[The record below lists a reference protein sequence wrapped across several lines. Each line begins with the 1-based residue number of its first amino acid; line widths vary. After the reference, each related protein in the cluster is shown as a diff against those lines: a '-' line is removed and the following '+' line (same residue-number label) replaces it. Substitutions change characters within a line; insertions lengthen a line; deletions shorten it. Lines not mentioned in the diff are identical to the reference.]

1 MATIAAESQ
10 HQVPVRFKGNPARGR
25 QDMNLQAGHVVKGTP
40 MGLNGTG
47 RIPALGYVR
56 EDSHRGP
63 GFHGSMAGGRRDR
76 ARALL
81 CGKIA

>member
-1 MATIAAESQ
+1 MSELGEPVIPHDQRLCRPLAALLGLVLMS
-10 HQVPVRFKGNPARGR
+10 A
-25 QDMNLQAGHVVKGTP
+25 AGT
-40 MGLNGTG
+40 
-47 RIPALGYVR
+47 
-56 EDSHRGP
+56 GP

>member
-1 MATIAAESQ
+1 MQFASDDAGAVAAVDQFGGDLLGLPWPDGPLVVEALDAF
-10 HQVPVRFKGNPARGR
+10 VI
-25 QDMNLQAGHVVKGTP
+25 LILAGVVTVAWLPG
-40 MGLNGTG
+40 
-47 RIPALGYVR
+47 
-56 EDSHRGP
+56 RGP